1 MYQFPL
7 FRLQRRVAKEADLP
21 AEVIHS
27 PFQYSGM
34 IGTQAG
40 VRREQQNPEILC
52 LPAACVLTG
61 GRRAFSLRPLRLC
74 VETFNQTDT
83 LLNFSIVHLRV
94 FSGSGFA
101 LNTRGFHPVPD
112 RNKKP
117 PTKGTAGGLKQTNVR
132 GYRSFRISILEFTVV
147 R

>member
-7 FRLQRRVAKEADLP
+7 LRLQRRVAKDADLP

-34 IGTQAG
+34 VGTQEG

-52 LPAACVLTG
+52 V
-61 GRRAFSLRPLRLC
+61 SLRPLRLPA
-74 VETFNQTDT
+74 VQA
-83 LLNFSIVHLRV
+83 
-94 FSGSGFA
+94 FA
-101 LNTRGFHPVPD
+101 L
-112 RNKKP
+112 K
-117 PTKGTAGGLKQTNVR
+117 L
-132 GYRSFRISILEFTVV
+132 SIKLMHYS